1 MSDYDCDDELKA
13 YLEKQPET
21 RFVEILAADMNGILR
36 GKRAAVADAAKIFRN
51 GVNHCA
57 ATMAL
62 DSKGA
67 TFESIPNG
75 SVDGDPDVKAHA
87 VPGSLAPVPWA
98 RNPSAQVIVELSE
111 FDGTPYYLDSRH
123 ILRRALQ
130 PLTELGLH
138 PVMAA
143 ELEFY
148 LVEHDGK
155 EFHPRLP
162 RIPGSQLPQ
171 DGLQYA
177 MLEDLE
183 DVDDFLSDLD
193 HYCQAQDIPAGAAL
207 AEFAPGQ
214 FEVNLQHVNDP
225 LRACDHAVLLKRAVK
240 AAAHKNGLAATFMA
254 KPFAGIPGSGL
265 HIHVSLLDKNGNNVF
280 AGECSDGA
288 FSETLRHAI
297 GGLVACMGESMAV
310 FAPNANSYRRFV
322 RGAFVPCTPNWGLNH
337 RSVALRIPLSAQV
350 NNRVEVRVAGADANP
365 YLVTAAVLAGLHH
378 GITNRCEPGPM
389 VKEGEPVED
398 VVTLPVNW
406 PQALDAFDDGKILPQ
421 YLGAEFSRIF
431 ALCRRE
437 ESNRFQTEVSNRDY
451 EWYLRAV

>member
-1 MSDYDCDDELKA
+1 MQDKNGDELKA
-13 YLEKQPET
+13 YLKQASHT
-21 RFVEILAADMNGILR
+21 RFLEMLGADINGILR
-36 GKRAAVADAAKIFRN
+36 GKRVPVTDAAKIFKN
-51 GVNHCA
+51 GVNHCG
-57 ATMAL
+57 ATMVL

-75 SVDGDPDVKAHA
+75 SVDGDPDLKARA

-98 RNPSAQVIVELSE
+98 RSPSAQVIVELSG
-111 FDGTPYYLDSRH
+111 FDGTPYDLDSRQV
-123 ILRRALQ
+123 LRRALK
-130 PLTELGLH
+130 PLTDLGLH

-155 EFHPRLP
+155 DFHPRLP
-162 RIPGSQLPQ
+162 RIPGSELPQ

-183 DVDDFLSDLD
+183 DVDDFLGKLD
-193 HYCQAQDIPAGAAL
+193 SYCQAQNIPAGAAL

-214 FEVNLQHVNDP
+214 FEVNLQHVDDP

-240 AAAHKNGLAATFMA
+240 AAARASGLAATFMA

-265 HIHVSLLDKNGNNVF
+265 HIHVSLLDADGKNVF
-280 AGECSDGA
+280 AGQSSDGA
-288 FSETLRHAI
+288 FSDTLRHAI
-297 GGLVACMGESMAV
+297 GGLAEIMAESMAV
-310 FAPNANSYRRFV
+310 FAPNANSYRRYV
-322 RGAFVPCTPNWGLNH
+322 RGAFVPSTPNWGVNH
-337 RSVALRIPLSAQV
+337 RGVALRIPLSAQV

-365 YLVTAAVLAGLHH
+365 YLVTAAVMAGLHH
-378 GITNRCEPGPM
+378 GISKRCEPEPM
-389 VKEGEPVED
+389 IKEREPVKD
-398 VVTLPVNW
+398 VITLPVHW
-406 PQALDAFDDGKILPQ
+406 PQALDAFEAGTILPR
-421 YLGAEFSRIF
+421 YLGEEFSRIF

-437 ESNRFQTEVSNRDY
+437 ECNRFQTEISNRDY

>member
-1 MSDYDCDDELKA
+1 MPDNQNDDELIA
-13 YLEKQPET
+13 YLQEYPQT
-21 RFVEILAADMNGILR
+21 RFIEILAADMNGILR
-36 GKRAAVADAAKIFRN
+36 GKRAAVADAAKIFKN

-57 ATMAL
+57 ATLAL

-67 TFESIPNG
+67 TYTGIPNG
-75 SVDGDPDVKAHA
+75 SADGDPDVKACA

-98 RNPSAQVIVELSE
+98 RKPSAQVIVEFSE
-111 FDGTPYYLDSRH
+111 FDGTPYYLDSRQ

-130 PLTELGLH
+130 PLAEQGLH

-162 RIPGSQLPQ
+162 RIPGSRLPQ

-183 DVDDFLSDLD
+183 DVDDFLNDVD
-193 HYCQAQDIPAGAAL
+193 AYCQAQNIPAGAAL

-214 FEVNLQHVNDP
+214 FEINLQHVNDP

-240 AAAHKNGLAATFMA
+240 AAAVKNGLAATFMA

-265 HIHVSLLDKNGNNVF
+265 HIHVSLLDDQGQNVF
-280 AGECSDGA
+280 AGNCSDGA
-288 FSETLRHAI
+288 FSETLRHGI
-297 GGLVACMGESMAV
+297 GGLAETMGDSMAI
-310 FAPNANSYRRFV
+310 FAPNANSYRRYV
-322 RGAFVPCTPNWGLNH
+322 RGAFVPGTPNWGFNH
-337 RSVALRIPLSAQV
+337 RSVALRIPLSAPA

-365 YLVTAAVLAGLHH
+365 YLVTAAVMAGLNH
-378 GITNRCEPGPM
+378 GIIHQREPGPM
-389 VKEGEPVED
+389 IKEREAVED

-406 PQALDAFDDGKILPQ
+406 PQALDVFEAGKILPH
-421 YLGAEFSRIF
+421 YLGAEFCRIF
-431 ALCRRE
+431 AICRRE
-437 ESNRFQTEVSNRDY
+437 ESNRFQTEISNRDY

>member
-1 MSDYDCDDELKA
+1 MSDEKNDDELKA
-13 YLEKQPET
+13 YLERKPET
-21 RFVEILAADMNGILR
+21 RFIEILAADMNGILR
-36 GKRAAVADAAKIFRN
+36 GKRAAVADAAKIFKN

-67 TFESIPNG
+67 TFTAIPNG
-75 SVDGDPDVKAHA
+75 SVDGDPDVRACA

-98 RNPSAQVIVELSE
+98 RNPSAQVVVELSE
-111 FDGTPYYLDSRH
+111 FNGMPYYLDSRQ
-123 ILRRALQ
+123 ILRRALK

-148 LVEHDGK
+148 LVEHDGR

-162 RIPGSQLPQ
+162 RIPGSNLPQ

-183 DVDDFLSDLD
+183 GVDDFLGDLD
-193 HYCQAQDIPAGAAL
+193 AYCQAQNIPAGAAL

-214 FEVNLQHVNDP
+214 FEINLHHVNDP

-240 AAAHKNGLAATFMA
+240 AAAIKNSLAATFMA

-265 HIHVSLLDKNGNNVF
+265 HIHVSLLDHDGKNVF
-280 AGECSDGA
+280 AGKCSDGA
-288 FSETLRHAI
+288 FSQTLKTAI
-297 GGLVACMGESMAV
+297 GGLVETMGECMAI

-322 RGAFVPCTPNWGLNH
+322 PGAFVPCTPNWGVNH
-337 RSVALRIPLSAQV
+337 RSVALRIPFSLPV

-365 YLVTAAVLAGLHH
+365 YLVTAAVMAGLHH
-378 GITNRCEPGPM
+378 GITNRCKPGPM
-389 VKEGEPVED
+389 VREREPVED
-398 VVTLPVNW
+398 VVTLPVHW
-406 PQALDAFDDGKILPQ
+406 PQALDAFEAGKILPR
-421 YLGAEFSRIF
+421 YLGADFCRIF

-437 ESNRFQTEVSNRDY
+437 ESNRFQSEVSNRDY